1 MKITE
6 FRKLIREEVRKV
18 IKEEELEEAKVAIL
32 TITLTGTR
40 TNDGNM
46 ATFSGP
52 YKYSKNPQKFSIFNQ
67 DSAAV
72 SEETL
77 PPYISAHTA
86 YRAQPANGSKFELE
100 LVVPHTDFSTTITAF
115 KNLIKNIFKN
125 ETLEKDVIKISSE
138 IGGDDFGGTFK
149 NTKDLKNILLSVVSQ
164 SIEGKYYTAKEP
176 KFVTTRSGKNFLP
189 YEVDIVWRKNGYFI
203 EYKDEDPD
211 ENALT
216 FKETTDMLKKV
227 FAEIQSSLQAK
238 LVGQPQTYESTTGFT
253 RFDSEIDVVGIE
265 FKTSLSFDEMRKLYP
280 QNTVNMR

>member
-18 IKEEELEEAKVAIL
+18 IKEA
-32 TITLTGTR
+32 
-40 TNDGNM
+40 
-46 ATFSGP
+46 
-52 YKYSKNPQKFSIFNQ
+52 
-67 DSAAV
+67 
-72 SEETL
+72 
-77 PPYISAHTA
+77 
-86 YRAQPANGSKFELE
+86 
-100 LVVPHTDFSTTITAF
+100 
-115 KNLIKNIFKN
+115 
-125 ETLEKDVIKISSE
+125 
-138 IGGDDFGGTFK
+138 
-149 NTKDLKNILLSVVSQ
+149 
-164 SIEGKYYTAKEP
+164 

-227 FAEIQSSLQAK
+227 FAEIQPSLSSKLKQAK
-238 LVGQPQTYESTTGFT
+238 LVGEPQTYESTTGFT
-253 RFDSEIDVVGIE
+253 RFDSEINVVGIE